1 MNKFNYVLKN
11 DYDKMIKFGEENVFC
26 YSDKKLK
33 ALYPNSDYQ
42 IVGETNGK
50 LGSDG
55 KVGVLTVGSINI
67 AIYHQGA
74 YKGLNKVI
82 GYVAVGED
90 QYVAFYKSNAAFMAI
105 VLGLL
110 ALIIGAT
117 ILIGWLFANPKPPVV
132 IEPDNPQPSVDP
144 GIVEIDPISP
154 LPDEP
159 DVTPSS
165 SGGGSVSMV
174 FTKGVTVSLS
184 SDTSEIYYQNPDTSD
199 HNAVLELYI
208 VSDGVEYF
216 IGKTG
221 VIPPGNA
228 LYEMSIAE
236 RDAKISTGVYMGL
249 FRVSFYNPVTGERA
263 PLQSDITEVTVTVT
277 E

>member
-1 MNKFNYVLKN
+1 MIQLNYVLKN
-11 DYDKMIKFGEENVFC
+11 DYDKVIKLGNESVFC
-26 YSDKKLK
+26 YSDKKIK
-33 ALYPNSDYQ
+33 ELYPSGGYEL
-42 IVGETNGK
+42 VAETNGK
-50 LGSDG
+50 LGSAE
-55 KVGVLTVGSINI
+55 KVGILTVSTMNISI
-67 AIYHQGA
+67 YSQGT

-90 QYVAFYKSNAAFMAI
+90 QYVAFYKSNAAFIAI

-110 ALIIGAT
+110 TLILGAA

-154 LPDEP
+154 LPDKPE
-159 DVTPSS
+159 VTPSS